1 MNLPSPMSEE
11 LIQLR
16 ELAAKQPR
24 LEMVLGALDELD
36 DAVIIAD
43 PAMTITYANRKARL
57 VFRYGE
63 TELVGQKVHML
74 VPLPIQEPH
83 VGYTAKFWD
92 NPTMRPMGAG
102 KKLTGR
108 RKDGTEFP
116 CEIKLS
122 PYSTGAEQYVS
133 AQIRVL

>member
-1 MNLPSPMSEE
+1 MSDE

-43 PAMTITYANRKARL
+43 PSMTITYVNRKAKL
-57 VFRYGE
+57 IFRYAE
-63 TELVGQKVHML
+63 NELVGQKVHML
-74 VPLPIQEPH
+74 VPSPSQEGH
-83 VGYTAKFWD
+83 VGYTARFWD
-92 NPTMRPMGAG
+92 NPTVRPMGAG

-108 RKDGTEFP
+108 RKDGSEFP
-116 CEIKLS
+116 CEIKLA
-122 PYSTGAEQYVS
+122 PYSTGTEQYVS
-133 AQIRVL
+133 AQIRIV